1 MNITINREELLSA
14 AQDADKVTPRHS
26 PMEILGCTYLLAED
40 DTVTVAAGNL
50 EIALERRIPAEI
62 RQRGALVLKSDLL
75 AQLLMIHRNPPFPV
89 SFSACCRQTLLSFR
103 RWKPVCPAHL
113 RSRAGSN

>member
-62 RQRGALVLKSDLL
+62 RQRGVLVIKSDLL
-75 AQLLMIHRNPPFPV
+75 AQLLK
-89 SFSACCRQTLLSFR
+89 LLEGETVTITQDEHHMVKIKGGLAEYQIR
-103 RWKPVCPAHL
+103 TMDA
-113 RSRAGSN
+113 